1 MRTKK
6 IYEPKRWKSA
16 YKGVYIRTNS
26 YRAYDGKP
34 DECYY
39 IVYYDE
45 NRKFTYETVGWKSEG
60 YSVEAAVQVREERI
74 RKNKELRRLKKKN
87 AKTRSGKR
95 VKSRYTGVYVRTSPC
110 KVCADGRP
118 DKCYDIMYYDENG
131 KVKYEKVGRES
142 EGYSIQDAVSLR
154 AKKTRKNQKPE
165 NMLDPLFQDVWELYL
180 QNWIPNL
187 KAGAEVVHRIV
198 RHVLPEFKNCRLSS
212 ITGLEV
218 EKLKR
223 KLLLCK
229 KQNGEYRLKTGSAR
243 AILSDLRRI
252 LRKAKEWGLY
262 SGEVPVFHLPPA
274 DDKRER
280 FLSPTEDENL
290 LEVLKLI
297 SCDLYYISKI
307 SLYTGMRLSEVLN
320 LTVSNINF
328 ESKII
333 YINNGKT
340 GNRVSYISD
349 TILHD
354 LKKIVQNKENYL
366 FVGKNNQKLNR
377 NRISIQFSYVVNSM
391 GFNDSVTDS
400 KNKIVFHSLRHTF
413 CSWLAIK
420 GVPLLTIGELAGHT
434 TLEMTHRY
442 AKLSPNTKRSAIE
455 LIDEVI
461 TGGKE
466 I

>member
-6 IYEPKRWKSA
+6 IYEPRRWKSA

-26 YRAYDGKP
+26 YRAYDGQP

-60 YSVEAAVQVREERI
+60 YSVEAAVQLREERI
-74 RKNKELRRLKKKN
+74 RKNKELRRQKKKN
-87 AKTRSGKR
+87 TKAHSGKR

-110 KVCADGRP
+110 KVCADGRA

-131 KVKYEKVGRES
+131 KLKYEKVGRES

-165 NMLDPLFQDVWELYL
+165 NSLDPLFQEVWEQYL

-187 KAGAEVVHRIV
+187 KGGTGIIHRIR
-198 RHVLPEFKNCRLSS
+198 RHVLPEFKNHRLSS

-223 KLLLCK
+223 KLLVCQ
-229 KQNGEYRLKTGSAR
+229 KQNGEYGLKTGSAR
-243 AILSDLRRI
+243 VILADLRRI

-262 SGEVPVFHLPPA
+262 GGEVPVFHLPPA
-274 DDKRER
+274 DNKRER
-280 FLSPTEDENL
+280 FLSPREADRL
-290 LEVLKLI
+290 LEDLKLI
-297 SCDLYYISKI
+297 SCNMYYISKI
-307 SLYTGMRLSEVLN
+307 SLYTGMRLSEVVN
-320 LTVSNINF
+320 MTVSNINF
-328 ESKII
+328 ESRII
-333 YINNGKT
+333 YVNGKT
-340 GNRVSYISD
+340 GNRISYISNV
-349 TILHD
+349 ILYD
-354 LKKIVQNKENYL
+354 LENLVKDKENYI
-366 FVGKNNQKLNR
+366 FIGENGQKLNP
-377 NRISIQFSYVVNSM
+377 NRISTEFSRIVNAM
-391 GFNDSVTDS
+391 GFNKSVNES
-400 KNKIVFHSLRHTF
+400 KHKFVFHTLRHTF
-413 CSWLAIK
+413 CSWLAMK
-420 GVPLLTIGELAGHT
+420 GVPLLTIGELVGHT